1 MRKETILSLAK
12 KGLACP
18 EIEIVAKVENIHIDD
33 LIELIAKG
41 LVVIPANILKS
52 EREIISYDRLD
63 FSKLNKQFI
72 PCGIGKNLFT
82 KVNVNIGT
90 SPDII
95 DLELE
100 KKKVLISLKYRADTI
115 MDLSTGGN
123 LDKVRQKILDFTP
136 IPLGTVPLYQVAKE
150 AEEKYGCSYKA
161 TVDDIFNVIERHAK
175 DGVDFMTIHAGVTL
189 RSLELLEKD
198 NRLMGIVSRGG
209 ALIAEWMIYNERE
222 NPLYENF
229 DRLLEIAKKY
239 DITISL
245 GDGLRPGCIKDATD
259 KPQIEELITL
269 GELVDICRENNV
281 QVMVEGPGHVPLN
294 MIKTNMEIQK
304 SLCKGA
310 PFYVLG
316 PIVTDIAPGY
326 DHITSAIG
334 GALAATFGAD
344 FLCYVTPAE
353 HLGLPDENDVKE
365 GLIASKIAAHAA
377 DLAKGK
383 KEAWEKD
390 IKMAIARDSLDWDT
404 QFKLA
409 IDPEKAKLYR
419 EKKAPKKDKDV
430 CSMCSNFCPV
440 KKLKEA
446 WEKKRD

>member
-12 KGLACP
+12 KGLVSK
-18 EIEIVAKVENIHIDD
+18 EIEIVAKTENINIDN
-33 LIELIAKG
+33 LLELISKG
-41 LVVIPANILKS
+41 YVVIPANILKS
-52 EREIISYDRLD
+52 QRNIISYENLD
-63 FSKLNKQFI
+63 LNNLEKEFI
-72 PCGIGKNLFT
+72 PCGIGKNLKV

-90 SPDII
+90 SPDIV
-95 DLELE
+95 DLEIE
-100 KKKVLISLKYRADTI
+100 RKKVLVSLKYKADTL
-115 MDLSTGGN
+115 MDLSTGGD
-123 LDKVRQKILDFTP
+123 LDKVRKEILKFTP

-161 TVDDIFNVIERHAK
+161 TIDDIFNVIEKQAQ

-198 NRLMGIVSRGG
+198 KRLMGIVSRGG
-209 ALIAEWMIYNERE
+209 ALIAEWMIYNEKE
-222 NPLYENF
+222 NPLYTHF
-229 DRLLEIAKKY
+229 DRLLEIARKY

-269 GELVDICRENNV
+269 GELVDVCRENDV

-294 MIKTNMEIQK
+294 MIETNMKIQK

-326 DHITSAIG
+326 DHITAAIG
-334 GALAATFGAD
+334 GALAAYHGAD

-377 DLAKGK
+377 DLAKGRK
-383 KEAWEKD
+383 DSWKKD
-390 IKMAIARDSLDWDT
+390 IEMAIARDALDWEK
-404 QFKLA
+404 QFELA
-409 IDPEKAKLYR
+409 IDPEKARLYR

-430 CSMCSNFCPV
+430 CSMCSDFCPV
-440 KKLKEA
+440 KKLKKSLG
-446 WEKKRD
+446 EKI

>member
-12 KGLACP
+12 KGLSCP

-33 LIELIAKG
+33 LIELISKG
-41 LVVIPANILKS
+41 LVVIPANTFKS
-52 EREIISYDRLD
+52 KKEIISYDKLD
-63 FSKLNKQFI
+63 FSRLNKQFI
-72 PCGIGKNLFT
+72 PCGIGKNLST

-100 KKKVLISLKYRADTI
+100 KRKVLISLKYKADTI
-115 MDLSTGGN
+115 MDLSTGGE
-123 LDKVRQKILDFTP
+123 LDKVRQKILNFTP
-136 IPLGTVPLYQVAKE
+136 IPLGTVPLYQIAKE

-161 TVDDIFNVIERHAK
+161 TVDDIFNVIEKHAK

-198 NRLMGIVSRGG
+198 NRFMGIVSRGG
-209 ALIAEWMIYNERE
+209 ALIAEWMIYNEKE

-269 GELVDICRENNV
+269 GELVDICRENDV

-304 SLCKGA
+304 SLCKEA

-377 DLAKGK
+377 DIAKGK

-390 IKMAIARDSLDWDT
+390 IKMAIARDNLDWDT
-404 QFKLA
+404 QLELA

-430 CSMCSNFCPV
+430 CSMCSDFCPV
-440 KKLKEA
+440 KKLKKA
-446 WEKKRD
+446 WEKKT

>member
-12 KGLACP
+12 KGISCLEMETVSKA
-18 EIEIVAKVENIHIDD
+18 ENIHVDD
-33 LIELIAKG
+33 LMELVAKG
-41 LVVIPANILKS
+41 LVVIPANVCKS
-52 EREIISYDRLD
+52 EREIISYDKLD
-63 FSKLNKQFI
+63 LNKLNKQFI
-72 PCGIGKNLFT
+72 PCGIGKSLFT

-90 SPDII
+90 SPDIL

-100 KKKVLISLKYRADTI
+100 KRKVLVSLKYKADTL
-115 MDLSTGGN
+115 MDLSTGGD
-123 LDKVRQKILDFTP
+123 LDKVRKNILDFTP

-150 AEEKYGCSYKA
+150 AEEKYGCTYKA
-161 TVDDIFNVIERHAK
+161 TVDDIFNVIEKHAK

-198 NRLMGIVSRGG
+198 RRLMGIVSRGG
-209 ALIAEWMIYNERE
+209 ALIAEWMIYNEKE

-269 GELVDICRENNV
+269 GELVDICRENDV

-334 GALAATFGAD
+334 GALAASFGAD

-365 GLIASKIAAHAA
+365 GLIATKIAAHAA
-377 DLAKGK
+377 DIAKGK

-390 IKMAIARDSLDWDT
+390 IKMAIARDNLDWET

-409 IDPEKAKLYR
+409 IDPEKARLYR
-419 EKKAPKKDKDV
+419 EKKAPKKDQDV
-430 CSMCSNFCPV
+430 CSMCSEFCPV
-440 KKLKEA
+440 KKLKKA
-446 WEKKRD
+446 WEKKSD

>member
-1 MRKETILSLAK
+1 
-12 KGLACP
+12 
-18 EIEIVAKVENIHIDD
+18 
-33 LIELIAKG
+33 
-41 LVVIPANILKS
+41 
-52 EREIISYDRLD
+52 
-63 FSKLNKQFI
+63 
-72 PCGIGKNLFT
+72 
-82 KVNVNIGT
+82 
-90 SPDII
+90 
-95 DLELE
+95 
-100 KKKVLISLKYRADTI
+100 
-115 MDLSTGGN
+115 
-123 LDKVRQKILDFTP
+123 
-136 IPLGTVPLYQVAKE
+136 
-150 AEEKYGCSYKA
+150 
-161 TVDDIFNVIERHAK
+161 
-175 DGVDFMTIHAGVTL
+175 MTIHAGVTL

-198 NRLMGIVSRGG
+198 KRLMGIVSRGG
-209 ALIAEWMIYNERE
+209 ALIAEWMIYNEKE
-222 NPLYENF
+222 NPLYEHF

-269 GELVDICRENNV
+269 GELVDACRENDV

-334 GALAATFGAD
+334 GALAASFGAD

-365 GLIASKIAAHAA
+365 GLIATKIAAHAA
-377 DLAKGK
+377 DIAKGK

-390 IKMAIARDSLDWDT
+390 IKMAIARDNLDWET

-409 IDPEKAKLYR
+409 IDPEKARLYR
-419 EKKAPKKDKDV
+419 EKKAPKKDQDV
-430 CSMCSNFCPV
+430 CSMCSEFCPV
-440 KKLKEA
+440 KKLKKA
-446 WEKKRD
+446 WEKKSD

>member
-390 IKMAIARDSLDWDT
+390 IKMAIASDSLDWDT

-409 IDPEKAKLYR
+409 IDPEKANLYR